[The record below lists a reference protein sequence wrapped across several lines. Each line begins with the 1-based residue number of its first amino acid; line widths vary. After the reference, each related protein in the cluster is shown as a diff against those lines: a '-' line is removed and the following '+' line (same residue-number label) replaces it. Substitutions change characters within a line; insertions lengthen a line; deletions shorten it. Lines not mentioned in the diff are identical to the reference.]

1 MVDNLKPTL
10 YKMCKSLKKETFPNN
25 SNFTYDE
32 WVTNIFMNE
41 ELSGSTNYHTDKYYL
56 HSYMPVY
63 DKLFENYRNNDI
75 NILEIGIQQGG
86 SAYLWSKY
94 FTKGSIFGVDIEDS
108 PKWLKDVSGVTTFKE
123 NAYSKEGL
131 NLFNDNM
138 FDILIDDG
146 PHTLNSMK
154 YVAKNYMC
162 KMKRN
167 GMLIIEDIPEYEWIE
182 EILNE
187 IPKDIDYKY
196 EIHDLREK
204 KNRFDDIMLVIFIT
218 HTPLS
223 RAYKSFVKQ
232 MTTNLN
238 YILS

>member
-1 MVDNLKPTL
+1 MSSENSLVN
-10 YKMCKSLKKETFPNN
+10 MCELLKKETVFV
-25 SNFTYDE
+25 TGILTCDE
-32 WVTNIFMNE
+32 WVTNIFMND
-41 ELSGSTNYHTDKYYL
+41 ELTSSFNYHTDKYYL

-75 NILEIGIQQGG
+75 NILEIGIQRGG
-86 SAYLWSKY
+86 SVYLWSKY
-94 FTKGSIFGVDIEDS
+94 FTKGSIFGIDIEDS
-108 PKWLKDVSGVTTFKE
+108 PKWLKDISGITTFKE

-154 YVAKNYMC
+154 YVAKNYLC
-162 KMKRN
+162 KMKIN
-167 GMLIIEDIPEYEWIE
+167 GILIIEDIPEYEWIQ

-187 IPKDIDYKY
+187 IPEDIDYKH

-204 KNRFDDIMLVIFIT
+204 KNRFDDILLVFSI
-218 HTPLS
+218 
-223 RAYKSFVKQ
+223 K
-232 MTTNLN
+232 
-238 YILS
+238 

>member
-1 MVDNLKPTL
+1 MNSLV
-10 YKMCKSLKKETFPNN
+10 KMCESFKIKTIPDISILTC
-25 SNFTYDE
+25 DE
-32 WVTNIFMNE
+32 WVTNVFMNN
-41 ELSGSTNYHTDKYYL
+41 ELTGISNQHTDKYYV

-63 DKLFENYRNNDI
+63 DKLFENYRNDSI
-75 NILEIGIQQGG
+75 NMLEIGIQHGG
-86 SAYLWSKY
+86 SISLWSEY
-94 FTKGSIFGVDIEDS
+94 FTKGSIFGIDIEDS

-167 GMLIIEDIPEYEWIE
+167 GRLIIEDIPEYEWIE

-204 KNRFDDIMLVIFIT
+204 KNRFDDIMLVIFI
-218 HTPLS
+218 
-223 RAYKSFVKQ
+223 
-232 MTTNLN
+232 M
-238 YILS
+238 